1 MSWSKGESAINN
13 GYGINQ
19 WGESTYEDGS
29 LYEGADLQVYLNK
42 MYYGGDTTV
51 ICYGGSNN
59 ITRTCPKDGKGNFL
73 TLDETSKS
81 LIDNY
86 SWNIGAADIT
96 ASADMLSLY
105 VFPSIYLK
113 SNVLIESG
121 NGSESN
127 PYMLIFDN

>member
-1 MSWSKGESAINN
+1 MSWSKGESAIKN

-19 WGESTYEDGS
+19 WGEITYEDGS

-51 ICYGGSNN
+51 ICCNGSNN

-81 LIDNY
+81 LIDNH

-96 ASADMLSLY
+96 ASADMLGFYDLERGDSKWKNMYKLLEDN
-105 VFPSIYLK
+105 VNFILK
-113 SNVLIESG
+113 HLKW
-121 NGSESN
+121 
-127 PYMLIFDN
+127 

>member
-29 LYEGADLQVYLNK
+29 SYEGADLQVYLNK

-51 ICYGGSNN
+51 TCCNGSNN

-86 SWNIGAADIT
+86 SWNIGAAEIT
-96 ASADMLSLY
+96 ASADMLGFYDLERVDSKWKNMYKLLEDN
-105 VFPSIYLK
+105 VNFILK
-113 SNVLIESG
+113 HLKW
-121 NGSESN
+121 
-127 PYMLIFDN
+127 

>member
-1 MSWSKGESAINN
+1 MSWSKGESAIKN

-51 ICYGGSNN
+51 TCYIGRKNATT
-59 ITRTCPKDGKGNFL
+59 ICPKDGKGNFL

-81 LIDNY
+81 LIDNH
-86 SWNIGAADIT
+86 SWNIGAAEIT
-96 ASADMLSLY
+96 ASADMLGFYDLERVDSKWKNMYKFLEDN
-105 VFPSIYLK
+105 VNFILK
-113 SNVLIESG
+113 RLKW
-121 NGSESN
+121 
-127 PYMLIFDN
+127 